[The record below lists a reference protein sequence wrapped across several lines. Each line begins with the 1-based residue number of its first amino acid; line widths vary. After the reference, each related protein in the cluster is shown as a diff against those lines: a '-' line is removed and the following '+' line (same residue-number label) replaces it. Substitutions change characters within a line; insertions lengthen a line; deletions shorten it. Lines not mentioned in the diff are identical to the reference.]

1 MPVGLH
7 RSGTLTSIR
16 GHNMNN
22 GSNLIIGLDV
32 GTTKICTVVAEI
44 DRATRSVRVIGMGHA
59 PSRGL
64 RKGVVVN
71 MDGAVE
77 SIVKSIED
85 AEKMANVEIHS
96 VFAGIT
102 GGHIKS
108 FNSRGVAAVGER
120 GEITEKDV
128 ERAIAAARAVSLPAD
143 REILHTIPQEFTID
157 GQNGIKEPTG
167 MAGVRLEA
175 EAHIITG
182 AITATQNIIKSINRA
197 GFEVEDIVLESLA
210 SSIAVL
216 SEDEK
221 NSGVIL
227 IDIGGG
233 TTDVVVF
240 HRGSINQSHV
250 LAVGGDHVTND
261 VSIALRVPI
270 TLAEEIKK
278 AHGSAMED
286 RVDPEEEIE
295 IPTGAD
301 RLPARYSRR
310 ELARVIELRMAE
322 ILSLVRR
329 HVDRSG
335 VRRFLGSGV
344 VLTGGACLTEGTVE
358 LAQKIFNLP
367 VRIGK
372 PTGISGIA
380 EALDSPLYA
389 TGAGLA
395 QYGYRSRMEGK
406 TSRFK
411 GTSRIAGIVD
421 RVRQW
426 LTSRF

>member
-1 MPVGLH
+1 M
-7 RSGTLTSIR
+7 S
-16 GHNMNN
+16 N

-44 DRATRSVRVIGMGHA
+44 DRATQSLRIIGLGHA

-64 RKGVVVN
+64 RKGVVVD

-77 SIVKSIED
+77 SILESIED
-85 AEKMANVEIHS
+85 AEKMANVEIHF
-96 VFAGIT
+96 VFAGVT

-108 FNSRGVAAVGER
+108 FNSRGVAAISER
-120 GEITEKDV
+120 GEITGKDV
-128 ERAIAAARAVSLPAD
+128 EKAITAARAVSLPAD
-143 REILHTIPQEFTID
+143 REILHTIPQEFTVD
-157 GQNGIKEPTG
+157 GQNGIKEPKG
-167 MAGVRLEA
+167 MSGVRLEA
-175 EAHIITG
+175 EAHIVTG

-221 NSGVIL
+221 NSGVLL

-233 TTDVVVF
+233 TTDLVVF

-261 VSIALRVPI
+261 ISIALRVPI

-278 AHGSAMED
+278 THGSAMED
-286 RVDPEEEIE
+286 LIDPAEEIE
-295 IPTGAD
+295 IPTGPD
-301 RLPARYSRR
+301 RFPARYSRR
-310 ELARVIELRMAE
+310 ELARVIESRMGE
-322 ILSLVRR
+322 IFSIVRR
-329 HVDRSG
+329 NLDRSG

-344 VLTGGACLTEGTVE
+344 VLTGGACLMDGTAQ

-367 VRIGK
+367 VRIGN

-395 QYGYRSRMEGK
+395 RYGYRSRMEGK
-406 TSRFK
+406 ISRFK
-411 GTSRIAGIVD
+411 RRGRIAGFIG
-421 RVRQW
+421 RIREW
-426 LTSRF
+426 IGNKL

>member
-1 MPVGLH
+1 
-7 RSGTLTSIR
+7 
-16 GHNMNN
+16 MNN
-22 GSNLIIGLDV
+22 GSSLIIGLDV

-44 DRATRSVRVIGMGHA
+44 DKATRSVRVIGLGHA

-64 RKGVVVN
+64 RKGVVID

-108 FNSRGVAAVGER
+108 FNSRGVAAIGER
-120 GEITEKDV
+120 GEITERDV
-128 ERAIAAARAVSLPAD
+128 ERAVTAARAVSLPAD
-143 REILHTIPQEFTID
+143 REILHTIPQEFIID
-157 GQNGIKEPTG
+157 GQNGIKEPKG
-167 MAGVRLEA
+167 MSGVRLEA

-210 SSIAVL
+210 SSISVL

-221 NSGVIL
+221 NSGVLL

-233 TTDVVVF
+233 TTDFVVF

-261 VSIALRVPI
+261 VSIAMRVPI
-270 TLAEEIKK
+270 TIAEEIKK

-286 RVDPEEEIE
+286 RIDAEEEIK
-295 IPTGAD
+295 IPAGAD
-301 RLPARYSRR
+301 RLPSRYSRR
-310 ELARVIELRMAE
+310 ELAMVIELRMGE

-329 HVDRSG
+329 HLDRSG
-335 VRRFLGSGV
+335 VRRILGSGV
-344 VLTGGACLTEGTVE
+344 VLTGGACLLDGTAE
-358 LAQKIFNLP
+358 LAERIFNLP
-367 VRIGK
+367 VRLGK

-389 TGAGLA
+389 TSAGLV

-406 TSRFK
+406 ISRFK
-411 GTSRIAGIVD
+411 SKSRIVRVVD
-421 RVRQW
+421 RVREW
-426 LTSRF
+426 LARKF

>member
-1 MPVGLH
+1 
-7 RSGTLTSIR
+7 
-16 GHNMNN
+16 MNN
-22 GSNLIIGLDV
+22 GSSLIIGLDI

-44 DRATRSVRVIGMGHA
+44 DKATRSVRVIGLGHA

-64 RKGVVVN
+64 RKGVVID

-108 FNSRGVAAVGER
+108 FNSRGVAAIGER
-120 GEITEKDV
+120 GEITERDV
-128 ERAIAAARAVSLPAD
+128 ERAVTAARAVSLPAD
-143 REILHTIPQEFTID
+143 REILHTIPQEFIID
-157 GQNGIKEPTG
+157 GQNGIKEPKG
-167 MAGVRLEA
+167 MSGVRLEA

-210 SSIAVL
+210 SSISVL

-221 NSGVIL
+221 NSGVLL

-233 TTDVVVF
+233 TTDFVVF

-261 VSIALRVPI
+261 VSIAMRVPI
-270 TLAEEIKK
+270 TIAEEIKK

-286 RVDPEEEIE
+286 RIDAEEEIK
-295 IPTGAD
+295 IPAGAD
-301 RLPARYSRR
+301 RLPSRYSRR
-310 ELARVIELRMAE
+310 ELAMVIELRMGE

-329 HVDRSG
+329 HLDRSG
-335 VRRFLGSGV
+335 VRRILGSGV
-344 VLTGGACLTEGTVE
+344 VLTGGACLLDGTAE
-358 LAQKIFNLP
+358 LAERIFNLP
-367 VRIGK
+367 VRLGK

-389 TGAGLA
+389 TSAGLV

-406 TSRFK
+406 ISRFK
-411 GTSRIAGIVD
+411 SKSRIVRVVD
-421 RVRQW
+421 RVREW
-426 LTSRF
+426 LASKF

>member
-1 MPVGLH
+1 
-7 RSGTLTSIR
+7 
-16 GHNMNN
+16 MNN
-22 GSNLIIGLDV
+22 GSSLIIGLDV

-44 DRATRSVRVIGMGHA
+44 DTTTRSVRVIGLGHA

-64 RKGVVVN
+64 RKGVVVD

-102 GGHIKS
+102 GGHIRS
-108 FNSRGVAAVGER
+108 FNSRGVAAIGER

-128 ERAIAAARAVSLPAD
+128 ERAITAARAVSLPAD
-143 REILHTIPQEFTID
+143 REILHTIPREFTID
-157 GQNGIKEPTG
+157 GQSGIKEPRG
-167 MAGVRLEA
+167 MSGVRLEA

-210 SSIAVL
+210 SSISVL

-221 NSGVIL
+221 NSGVL
-227 IDIGGG
+227 LVDIGGG
-233 TTDVVVF
+233 TTDLVVF
-240 HRGSINQSHV
+240 HGGSINQSHV

-278 AHGSAMED
+278 AHGSARED
-286 RVDPEEEIE
+286 RVDPDEEME

-301 RLPARYSRR
+301 RLPSRYSTR
-310 ELARVIELRMAE
+310 ELARVIELRMGE

-335 VRRFLGSGV
+335 VRRLLGAGV
-344 VLTGGACLTEGTVE
+344 VLTGGACLLDGTVE
-358 LAQKIFNLP
+358 LAEKIFNLP
-367 VRIGK
+367 VRLGT
-372 PTGISGIA
+372 PAGISGIA

-406 TSRFK
+406 TPRFK
-411 GTSRIAGIVD
+411 VRSSFARVVN
-421 RVRQW
+421 RVREW
-426 LTSRF
+426 MGSKW

>member
-1 MPVGLH
+1 
-7 RSGTLTSIR
+7 
-16 GHNMNN
+16 MNN
-22 GSNLIIGLDV
+22 GSSLIIGLDI

-44 DRATRSVRVIGMGHA
+44 DKATRSVRVIGLGHA

-64 RKGVVVN
+64 RKGVVID

-108 FNSRGVAAVGER
+108 FNSRGVAAIGER
-120 GEITEKDV
+120 GEITERDV
-128 ERAIAAARAVSLPAD
+128 ERAVTAARAVSLPAD
-143 REILHTIPQEFTID
+143 REILHTIPQEFIID
-157 GQNGIKEPTG
+157 GQNGIKEPKG
-167 MAGVRLEA
+167 MSGVRLEA

-210 SSIAVL
+210 SSISVL

-221 NSGVIL
+221 NSGVLL

-233 TTDVVVF
+233 TTDFVVF

-261 VSIALRVPI
+261 VSIAMRVPI
-270 TLAEEIKK
+270 TIAEEIKK

-286 RVDPEEEIE
+286 RIDAEEEIK
-295 IPTGAD
+295 IPAGAD
-301 RLPARYSRR
+301 RLPSRYSRR
-310 ELARVIELRMAE
+310 ELAMVIELRMGE

-329 HVDRSG
+329 HLDRSG
-335 VRRFLGSGV
+335 VRRILGSGV
-344 VLTGGACLTEGTVE
+344 VLTGGACLLDGTAE
-358 LAQKIFNLP
+358 LAERIFNLP
-367 VRIGK
+367 VRLGK

-389 TGAGLA
+389 TSAGLV

-406 TSRFK
+406 ISRFK
-411 GTSRIAGIVD
+411 SKSRIVRVVD
-421 RVRQW
+421 RVREW
-426 LTSRF
+426 LARKF

>member
-1 MPVGLH
+1 
-7 RSGTLTSIR
+7 
-16 GHNMNN
+16 MNN
-22 GSNLIIGLDV
+22 GSSLIIGLDV

-44 DRATRSVRVIGMGHA
+44 DKATRSVRVIGLGHA

-64 RKGVVVN
+64 RKGVVID

-108 FNSRGVAAVGER
+108 FNSRGVAAIGER
-120 GEITEKDV
+120 GEITERDV
-128 ERAIAAARAVSLPAD
+128 ERAVTAARAVSLPAD
-143 REILHTIPQEFTID
+143 REILHTIPQEFIID
-157 GQNGIKEPTG
+157 GQNGIKEPKG
-167 MAGVRLEA
+167 MSGVRLEA

-210 SSIAVL
+210 SSISVL

-221 NSGVIL
+221 NSGVLL

-233 TTDVVVF
+233 TTDFVVF

-261 VSIALRVPI
+261 VSIAMRVPI

-286 RVDPEEEIE
+286 RIDAEEEIK
-295 IPTGAD
+295 IPAGAD
-301 RLPARYSRR
+301 RLPSRYSRR
-310 ELARVIELRMAE
+310 ELAMVIELRMGE

-329 HVDRSG
+329 HLDRSG
-335 VRRFLGSGV
+335 VRRILGSGV
-344 VLTGGACLTEGTVE
+344 VLTGGACLLDGTAE
-358 LAQKIFNLP
+358 LAERIFNLP
-367 VRIGK
+367 VRLGK

-389 TGAGLA
+389 TSAGLV

-406 TSRFK
+406 ISRFK
-411 GTSRIAGIVD
+411 SKSRIARVVD
-421 RVRQW
+421 CVREW
-426 LTSRF
+426 LASKF